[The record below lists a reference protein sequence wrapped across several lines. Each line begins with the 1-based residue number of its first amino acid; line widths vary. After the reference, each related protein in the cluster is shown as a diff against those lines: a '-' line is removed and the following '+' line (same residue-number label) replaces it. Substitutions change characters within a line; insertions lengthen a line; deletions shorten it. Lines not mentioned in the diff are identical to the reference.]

1 MRAGLRLLAAS
12 FAAGAAIFAAG
23 AQAQYPD
30 KPVRLI
36 VAWPPGGGTDTAA
49 RLIAE
54 RLTQRFGQAV
64 TVENRAGAN
73 GIIGTTVAA
82 KAPADGYTLLMAT
95 ADTHSINPHIYKN
108 LPYDAA
114 KGFDPITLVG
124 KLSFVLISRAN
135 FEATT
140 LQELI
145 AAAKRKPGGISY
157 GTWGVGSTAH
167 VGMALFESSAGVDL
181 LHVPF
186 QGAGP
191 ATNALLGGQIDLYLA
206 GANGAEQMRKAGR
219 VKVFGVGSVQ
229 RSANWLPDVKTFA
242 EQGLVGAESGSWYGI
257 MTPAGVP
264 QPIRD
269 RLTTEIVAILKSPDV
284 NQKLVSAGWD
294 VVANQQAEFAT
305 FIRAEFE
312 RYGTIVKAKGI
323 QVDAPPGDQK
333 K

>member
-1 MRAGLRLLAAS
+1 MRAGLRILAVYLAA
-12 FAAGAAIFAAG
+12 AAAAFVTV

-30 KPVRLI
+30 KPLRLI

-73 GIIGTTVAA
+73 GIIGTAVAA
-82 KAPADGYTLLMAT
+82 KAVPDGYTLLMAT
-95 ADTHSINPHIYKN
+95 ADTHSINPHVYKN

-135 FEATT
+135 FEANS
-140 LQELI
+140 LQELV

-167 VGMALFESSAGVDL
+167 VGVALFESAAGVDL

-219 VKVFGVGSVQ
+219 VKVFGVAAVQ

-257 MTPAGVP
+257 MTPVGVP

-269 RLTTEIVAILKSPDV
+269 RLTTEIIAILKSPEV

-294 VVANQQAEFAT
+294 VVANTQTEFAA

-312 RYGTIVKAKGI
+312 RYGSIVKVKGI

>member
-1 MRAGLRLLAAS
+1 MGAILRVVFWVAAAVAGPAY
-12 FAAGAAIFAAG
+12 
-23 AQAQYPD
+23 AQYPD

-36 VAWPPGGGTDTAA
+36 VAWPPGGGTDNAA
-49 RLIAE
+49 RIIAE

-73 GIIGTTVAA
+73 GIIGTAVAA
-82 KAPADGYTLLMAT
+82 KAAPDGYTLLMAT
-95 ADTHSINPHIYKN
+95 ADTHSINPHVYKN
-108 LPYDAA
+108 LPYDAV

-124 KLSFVLISRAN
+124 RLSFVLISRTN
-135 FEATT
+135 FEANT

-145 AAAKRKPGGISY
+145 AIAKRKPNGISY
-157 GTWGVGSTAH
+157 GTWGIGSTAH
-167 VGMALFESSAGVDL
+167 VGMALFESAAGIDL

-219 VKVFGVGSVQ
+219 VKIFGVGSAQ
-229 RSANWLPDVKTFA
+229 RAANWLPDVKTFA

-269 RLTTEIVAILKSPDV
+269 RLTHEIVGILKSPDV

-294 VVANQQAEFAT
+294 VVANQQSEFAAFMRT
-305 FIRAEFE
+305 EYE
-312 RYGTIVKAKGI
+312 RYGGIVKSKGI
-323 QVDAPPGDQK
+323 QIEQPPGEQRK
-333 K
+333 